1 MLRKKERAERV
12 LFLPPRKKNTP
23 SAGDGKEKQENSDDN
38 CIQIEDLTLKNS
50 LKHNRKRIR
59 LKKKIPLISS
69 LQEDI
74 VETRKLLT
82 ERLPSLQ
89 NYFSY
94 KVAFDV

>member
-12 LFLPPRKKNTP
+12 LFLPPRKKNDTP
-23 SAGDGKEKQENSDDN
+23 SAGD
-38 CIQIEDLTLKNS
+38 EDLTLKNS

-74 VETRKLLT
+74 VEKRKLLT
-82 ERLPSLQ
+82 ERLLSLQ
-89 NYFSY
+89 NYFFLESSL
-94 KVAFDV
+94 

>member
-12 LFLPPRKKNTP
+12 LFLPPRKKNDTP

-89 NYFSY
+89 NYF
-94 KVAFDV
+94 FL